1 LLALVI
7 LIEDL
12 CGRVSAC
19 YNEGMVTPVIARRFL
34 STNKHTARGTVWK
47 TVGRASF
54 PGSARPTLSAVTF
67 HYADILQTYI
77 QAFNIFRRY
86 GSVKRLAQRFTN
98 SSCWLGRYHFS
109 RLGFTD
115 GLIIQARARAKS
127 ACDQVS
133 NSRYSRN
140 VIRHPKLRQ
149 NMLVIV

>member
-1 LLALVI
+1 MASLRWKNYSVCLALLSVKVSSLGEREPLLPMLPPNPYLQMSVI
-7 LIEDL
+7 LVEDL

-67 HYADILQTYI
+67 HYADILQTYL

-86 GSVKRLAQRFTN
+86 GSMERLAQRFTN
-98 SSCWLGRYHFS
+98 SSC
-109 RLGFTD
+109 
-115 GLIIQARARAKS
+115 
-127 ACDQVS
+127 
-133 NSRYSRN
+133 
-140 VIRHPKLRQ
+140 
-149 NMLVIV
+149 